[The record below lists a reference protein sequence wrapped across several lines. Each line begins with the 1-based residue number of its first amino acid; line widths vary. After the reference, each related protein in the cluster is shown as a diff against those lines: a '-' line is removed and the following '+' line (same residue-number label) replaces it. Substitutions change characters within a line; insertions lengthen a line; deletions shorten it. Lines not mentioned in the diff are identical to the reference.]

1 MSVIAVINQKGGV
14 GKTTSVLNL
23 GAGLARLDKR
33 VLVVDLD
40 PQAHL
45 TYSMG
50 VQAHELDLTIYNVL
64 KGEASLEDTFVE
76 RDGLLLVPSSLDLS
90 GAEME
95 FAMEAGREFLLKES
109 LSSFLKGFDFVLL
122 DCPPSLGLLSLNAL
136 TSAHEVY
143 IALQTEFLALQGLT
157 SLLETVEKTRQ
168 RLNRRLKITGI
179 IATRYDSRKVLNQ
192 EVAEKIREHF
202 GEKVFSTFIRD
213 NISLAEAPSFGR
225 NIFEYKPG
233 SRGAED
239 YMSLCM
245 EILQRRA
252 A

>member
-1 MSVIAVINQKGGV
+1 MPVIAVINQKGGV
-14 GKTTSVLNL
+14 GKTTSVVNL

-45 TYSMG
+45 TYSLG

-64 KGEASLEDTFVE
+64 KGEASLEETFVE
-76 RDGLLLVPSSLDLS
+76 RDGLHLVPSSLDLS

-95 FAMEAGREFLLKES
+95 FAMEAGREFLLRES
-109 LSSFLKGFDFVLL
+109 LAGIKEYDFVFL

-143 IALQTEFLALQGLT
+143 IALQSEFLALQGL
-157 SLLETVEKTRQ
+157 SRLLETIEKTRQ
-168 RLNRRLKITGI
+168 RLNHQLEITGI
-179 IATRYDSRKVLNQ
+179 IATRHDGRKVLNQ

-225 NIFEYKPG
+225 SIFEYRPG

-239 YMSLCM
+239 YMSLCR